1 MNVAII
7 DYSMGNLGSVNRAFS
22 SLGAQVYV
30 AEYPDQLRAADRI
43 VLPGVGS
50 FADGMSYLYT
60 GGWVEAI
67 QYEVFEMNKP
77 LLGICLGMQLLA
89 STGTEG
95 GVLPGLDLISGQIVR
110 LDKLGCGLRIP
121 HVGWNAIT
129 LSLPSNAVLLAGIP
143 NGTDFYFVHS
153 YAFRPFC
160 EDYVLAYTDYDMPV
174 VSVVAKNHIF
184 GTQFHP
190 EKSSRAGFRL
200 LRNFLN
206 FKSC

>member
-7 DYSMGNLGSVNRAFS
+7 DYGMGNLGSVSRAFS
-22 SLGAQVYV
+22 NLDTQVYV
-30 AEYPDQLRAADRI
+30 AECPDQLKAADRI
-43 VLPGVGS
+43 VLP
-50 FADGMSYLYT
+50 

-67 QYEVFEMNKP
+67 QYEVSEMNKP

-129 LSLPSNAVLLAGIP
+129 LSLPSNAVLLTGIP

-174 VSVVAKNHIF
+174 VSVVAKNL
-184 GTQFHP
+184 GLSLGP
-190 EKSSRAGFRL
+190 LFRL
-200 LRNFLN
+200 SIKRAYQVTY
-206 FKSC
+206 